1 MLELTR
7 EALIFLVDDL
17 WMTNERPICHAH
29 HEVHTSNKRTLN
41 RRSLFM
47 KVHVIC
53 CFVRVLTL
61 FFREMF
67 NFQRGFCWRTFFPV
81 GQGNMKK
88 LLAAKT
94 AFGIIPGGSEDV
106 AIHEYGKENVYIN
119 SRYGFIKY
127 ALQHG
132 YSLILAYTFGEN
144 DQFYSLSW
152 LRPLNMWLVK
162 RFWAEFLLTS
172 SSWISSSHPHT
183 IHCHTCQFGVSKKNP
198 KKPEVLAS
206 FCPSFGVRPSFLCY
220 QEVVVWTPSMAE
232 SFNFQLSKNLR
243 QKTWWNG
250 MRFTCKN
257 SNRCLMNTK
266 ENLALATENCIVS
279 DRETRR
285 NFCSPSYFAFKPL
298 ETWTKKDKKVSLPLW
313 CNSSR
318 ILSQCCNPKNHH
330 FLQQVNMLN
339 FCFHLCRFP
348 FRHFP

>member
-1 MLELTR
+1 
-7 EALIFLVDDL
+7 
-17 WMTNERPICHAH
+17 
-29 HEVHTSNKRTLN
+29 
-41 RRSLFM
+41 
-47 KVHVIC
+47 
-53 CFVRVLTL
+53 
-61 FFREMF
+61 
-67 NFQRGFCWRTFFPV
+67 
-81 GQGNMKK
+81 MKK

-162 RFWAEFLLTS
+162 RFWAEFLLKS
-172 SSWISSSHPHT
+172 SSWISRNFDGLSLQPHPHT
-183 IHCHTCQFGVSKKNP
+183 VQKTSP
-198 KKPEVLAS
+198 KPEVLAS

-250 MRFTCKN
+250 MHFMWKN
-257 SNRCLMNTK
+257 WNRCLMNTK

-285 NFCSPSYFAFKPL
+285 NFCSESYFAFKPL
-298 ETWTKKDKKVSLPLW
+298 DTWTKKGEK
-313 CNSSR
+313 
-318 ILSQCCNPKNHH
+318 QCVVQLK
-330 FLQQVNMLN
+330 
-339 FCFHLCRFP
+339 
-348 FRHFP
+348 

>member
-1 MLELTR
+1 MENLFSCWPRKYE
-7 EALIFLVDDL
+7 EALSRQNGIWHHPWRQWRCGNPWIWQGECLHQFSL
-17 WMTNERPICHAH
+17 WIHQICASTWLFPDFGLHLWWERSVLQLIMV
-29 HEVHTSNKRTLN
+29 ETLEYVA
-41 RRSLFM
+41 S
-47 KVHVIC
+47 
-53 CFVRVLTL
+53 
-61 FFREMF
+61 E
-67 NFQRGFCWRTFFPV
+67 
-81 GQGNMKK
+81 
-88 LLAAKT
+88 
-94 AFGIIPGGSEDV
+94 AF
-106 AIHEYGKENVYIN
+106 
-119 SRYGFIKY
+119 
-127 ALQHG
+127 
-132 YSLILAYTFGEN
+132 
-144 DQFYSLSW
+144 LSW
-152 LRPLNMWLVK
+152 IFAHLIKLNFRK
-162 RFWAEFLLTS
+162 Q
-172 SSWISSSHPHT
+172 HPHT

-285 NFCSPSYFAFKPL
+285 NLCSPSYFAFKPL

-330 FLQQVNMLN
+330 FLQQVKMLN